1 MVVLGWAM
9 GAGLVCCLGLTPPVL
24 GQPTVARQVL
34 ANGVTA
40 LVRESRTARVVAIS
54 LHVAAGSGSETEAT
68 AGITSFVH
76 RAMLR
81 GTRHH
86 SAVGLVEAAEDL
98 GGTVDASADVDHGEV
113 RAQGLAR
120 NWDGLLALV
129 AEVALTPTFPA
140 EEVERER
147 RLLLGEL
154 DSRQDSPSVAA
165 LDALLARLYGPHPY
179 SWPVLGRRPAIETVT
194 RDALVA
200 HHRAVFRPDR
210 AVLAVS
216 GDVSAPAVLRAVE
229 RRFGK
234 WPRPPAE
241 PERPTETARPTAAR
255 HVVEKPAQQAQV
267 VVGFLG
273 PALGQPDYAAVKV
286 LTSLL
291 GGGMGSRLFTEVRD
305 KRGLAYAVG
314 ALNPSRRGPSAV
326 IAYLGTAAENV
337 EMAHGVIGREMD
349 RLRAEPPGS
358 EELARAKARVLG
370 GLALD
375 RRTNARHAW
384 HLAFFE
390 LVGLGWDFPEHHARA
405 VERVTAAEITA
416 AARRWLEHPTVVVL
430 RPPRP

>member
-1 MVVLGWAM
+1 M
-9 GAGLVCCLGLTPPVL
+9 
-24 GQPTVARQVL
+24 TV
-34 ANGVTA
+34 

-54 LHVAAGSGSETEAT
+54 LQVAAGSGSETAAT
-68 AGITSFVH
+68 AGVTSFMH

-86 SAVGLVEAAEDL
+86 SAVGLTQAADDL
-98 GGTVDASADVDHGEV
+98 GGTIDAGAEVDHGEL
-113 RAQGLAR
+113 RAHGLAR

-129 AEVALTPTFPA
+129 AELALSPAFPA
-140 EEVERER
+140 EELERER
-147 RLLLGEL
+147 RVLLGEL
-154 DSRQDSPSVAA
+154 DSRQDSPTVVAM
-165 LDALLARLYGPHPY
+165 DALLAQLYGPHPY
-179 SWPVLGRRPAIETVT
+179 SWPVLGRRPVIETLT

-216 GDVSAPAVLRAVE
+216 GDVSAPAVFKAAE
-229 RRFGK
+229 RLFGK

-241 PERPTETARPTAAR
+241 PERHTATVSPTATR
-255 HVVEKPAQQAQV
+255 QLVEKPAQQAQV

-273 PALGQPDYAAVKV
+273 PAVGDPDYAAVKI
-286 LTSLL
+286 LTSVL
-291 GGGMGSRLFTEVRD
+291 GGGMGSRLFTELRD

-326 IAYLGTAAENV
+326 MAYLGTAPENV
-337 EMAHGVIGREMD
+337 EAVETAMVQELE
-349 RLRAEPPGS
+349 RLRTAPPGP

-384 HLAFFE
+384 YLAFFE
-390 LVGLGWDFPEHHARA
+390 LVGLGWDFPEHHALA
-405 VERVTAAEITA
+405 VERVTATDIAA
-416 AARRWLEHPTVVVL
+416 AARRWLTRPTVVVL